1 MYYCVHYC
9 FVLLYASFIFILQR
23 NIYLP
28 VKCTARIVDYLT
40 AKYPLIELAR
50 IRKYIV
56 NPKWH
61 FVYAL
66 RHRSRDP
73 WRFPASKLKIG
84 TPLY

>member
-1 MYYCVHYC
+1 MYVFLCT
-9 FVLLYASFIFILQR
+9 LLYVSSYLLQR

-28 VKCTARIVDYLT
+28 VKYTARIVDYLT
-40 AKYPLIELAR
+40 AKYPLIELACT
-50 IRKYIV
+50 RKYVV

-73 WRFPASKLKIG
+73 W
-84 TPLY
+84 